1 MKHDEEDA
9 LLYAAV
15 VSITKLGTCSFYWL
29 SAPVLTP
36 TIYVL
41 PCRPAAQVAQAVL
54 GACSENKPDDNGQL
68 DKITLA
74 LGGGGGDEL

>member
-1 MKHDEEDA
+1 MC
-9 LLYAAV
+9 V
-15 VSITKLGTCSFYWL
+15 CV
-29 SAPVLTP
+29 
-36 TIYVL
+36 
-41 PCRPAAQVAQAVL
+41 CRPPAEVAQAVL